1 MRPRSIAVVG
11 VSAQPDS
18 MGQTVVANV
27 VASGYAG
34 AIHIVS
40 RSVNEIEGRACV
52 RTVDDLPEG
61 VDLVVCAVPNSAV
74 REAITACV
82 RRKAHAAVIF
92 ASGFAE
98 LGDVG
103 RAEQETIGRFAAEGG
118 LALVGPNCLGFTNHL
133 EGFGIGFAGRSTP
146 ARTRE
151 GPAVALVAQ
160 SGALVG
166 HITLA
171 LANRNLS
178 LSYSVSTGNEAGLG
192 IEDFVDYLADDA
204 ATRAIVLFAEQIKR
218 PRDFLAAISHAR
230 ARSKPVL
237 LLHPGRIARARE
249 AACSHTGAM
258 AGDHAV
264 MRTFVTHAG
273 TVVVDSLEEL
283 VDVTQVLARFPK
295 PPTAGVGV
303 LTVSGAFCG
312 LALDFCD
319 EVGLDVPRLTPETEA
334 SLRIVLPPFATPN
347 NPLDLTTQ
355 PIREPELLGK
365 GLAALLEDPGIGSVV
380 VAIMPGPE
388 PTQSVRYLKGLHPAI
403 RNPAKP
409 VVLAMM
415 GDGSPL
421 IEEFMTLTRESG
433 IALSRSPER
442 SLRAMARVT
451 EYGRRCAASDKVS
464 PSAAIQALSPLPA
477 GMLPEYLGKQRLA
490 ALGIKIPEGA
500 LARDLDEA
508 AIIAKRIGY
517 PVVLKAQAAALGHKS
532 EVGGV
537 ILDIADETG
546 LRRSWTRVTEN
557 VSRLRPDLRLDGM
570 LVEIM
575 AAPGLEMIVG
585 ARRDPN
591 WGPVVLVGLGGVWTE
606 ALGDVRLLPPN
617 LSLNMI
623 LAEIAKLKGA
633 ALLRGTR
640 GFPALDCAAVA
651 NTVALVGQLM
661 LARPELAEIDINPL
675 IVYPKDRGVI
685 AVDGLLVAA

>member
-1 MRPRSIAVVG
+1 
-11 VSAQPDS
+11 
-18 MGQTVVANV
+18 
-27 VASGYAG
+27 
-34 AIHIVS
+34 
-40 RSVNEIEGRACV
+40 
-52 RTVDDLPEG
+52 
-61 VDLVVCAVPNSAV
+61 
-74 REAITACV
+74 
-82 RRKAHAAVIF
+82 
-92 ASGFAE
+92 
-98 LGDVG
+98 
-103 RAEQETIGRFAAEGG
+103 
-118 LALVGPNCLGFTNHL
+118 
-133 EGFGIGFAGRSTP
+133 
-146 ARTRE
+146 
-151 GPAVALVAQ
+151 
-160 SGALVG
+160 
-166 HITLA
+166 
-171 LANRNLS
+171 
-178 LSYSVSTGNEAGLG
+178 
-192 IEDFVDYLADDA
+192 
-204 ATRAIVLFAEQIKR
+204 
-218 PRDFLAAISHAR
+218 
-230 ARSKPVL
+230 
-237 LLHPGRIARARE
+237 
-249 AACSHTGAM
+249 
-258 AGDHAV
+258 
-264 MRTFVTHAG
+264 
-273 TVVVDSLEEL
+273 
-283 VDVTQVLARFPK
+283 
-295 PPTAGVGV
+295 
-303 LTVSGAFCG
+303 
-312 LALDFCD
+312 
-319 EVGLDVPRLTPETEA
+319 
-334 SLRIVLPPFATPN
+334 
-347 NPLDLTTQ
+347 
-355 PIREPELLGK
+355 
-365 GLAALLEDPGIGSVV
+365 
-380 VAIMPGPE
+380 MPGPE
-388 PTQSVRYLKGLHPAI
+388 PTQCVRYLKGLHPAI

-451 EYGRRCAASDKVS
+451 DYGRRCAASDKVS
-464 PSAAIQALSPLPA
+464 PSAAIQALPPLPA

-490 ALGIKIPEGA
+490 ALGIKVPEGA

-508 AIIAKRIGY
+508 LLIAKRIGY
-517 PVVLKAQAAALGHKS
+517 PVVLKAQGAALGHKS
-532 EVGGV
+532 DIGGV

-557 VSRLRPDLRLDGM
+557 VSRLRPDSCLDGM

-685 AVDGLLVAA
+685 AVDALLVAA